1 MPVRFVLASLVDGR
15 IMPVDVKEV
24 VQLLWARIGNGSLD
38 KVKTCRA
45 IAALLYINS
54 HVQAGGSGFGRSA
67 RLMMCAIGVHVFA
80 VRRRE

>member
-1 MPVRFVLASLVDGR
+1 M
-15 IMPVDVKEV
+15 DVKEV
-24 VQLLWARIGNGSLD
+24 VQLLWARIADGSLD

-54 HVQAGGSGFGRSA
+54 HVQAGGSWFGRFS
-67 RLMMCAIGVHVFA
+67 LMMCAIDVHVFA